1 MKTAKHPGGRPRRAV
16 DMAQAQRLLAEGHSL
31 RQTARRMGVGY
42 GTIHKAV
49 KDAGGPSAVIENSKA
64 VVL

>member
-1 MKTAKHPGGRPRRAV
+1 V
-16 DMAQAQRLLAEGHSL
+16 DLAEVDRLLAEGHSL
-31 RQTARRMGVGY
+31 RAMARRMGLGF

-49 KDAGGPSAVIENSKA
+49 RGTGGPSAVIENSKA